1 MTGMGMHVALDIV
14 NSGGHWH
21 GKSGT
26 CLDATRMFDGL
37 RLQGAM
43 AMAAGSFD
51 STSLEYDP
59 EYISHQ

>member
-1 MTGMGMHVALDIV
+1 MHVALDIG

-21 GKSGT
+21 GKSDA

-51 STSLEYDP
+51 STGVRP
-59 EYISHQ
+59 